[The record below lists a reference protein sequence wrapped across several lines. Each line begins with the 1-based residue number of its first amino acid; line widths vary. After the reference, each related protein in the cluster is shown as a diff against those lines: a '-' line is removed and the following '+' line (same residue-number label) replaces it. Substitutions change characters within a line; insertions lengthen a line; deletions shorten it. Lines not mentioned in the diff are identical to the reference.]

1 MTETGKKFDN
11 NKTNSIIS
19 PDKISSFKFKNSKK
33 LKKLERSS
41 NKSDEKRKSCD
52 DEQILNPLI

>member
-1 MTETGKKFDN
+1 MTEAGKKFDN

-33 LKKLERSS
+33 LKKLVRSS
-41 NKSDEKRKSCD
+41 N
-52 DEQILNPLI
+52 